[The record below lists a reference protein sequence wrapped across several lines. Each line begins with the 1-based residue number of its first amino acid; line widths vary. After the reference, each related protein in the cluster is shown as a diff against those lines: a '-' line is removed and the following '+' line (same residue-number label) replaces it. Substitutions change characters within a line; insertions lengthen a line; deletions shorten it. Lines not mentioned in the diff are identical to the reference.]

1 MHRIVPIATGSALAL
16 AVFFGCAKE
25 PKRAEPEMSKTT
37 PNVSETERP
46 GNEAASDITA
56 ATAKLRVSD
65 LKVGRALAPDG
76 TVAENIDEMLPGEK
90 VQASIAVGDAGAG
103 SAVKAVWIGPED
115 QRLGE
120 EVKEIRVGTAF
131 LVFEAPDTK
140 GWPGGDYKVE
150 IYLGDELAASESFD
164 IVTPQPA

>member
-1 MHRIVPIATGSALAL
+1 MHRIVPITIGAVAL
-16 AVFFGCAKE
+16 AVSFGCAKE

-37 PNVSETERP
+37 PSVTETERP
-46 GNEAASDITA
+46 GNEAASDINP
-56 ATAKLRVSD
+56 ATARLRVSD
-65 LKVGRALAPDG
+65 LKVGRALAADG

-90 VQASIAVGDAGAG
+90 VQASIAVGDIGAG
-103 SAVKAVWIGPED
+103 STVKAVWIGPDD

-120 EVKEIRVGTAF
+120 QIQEVRVGSSF

-140 GWPGGDYKVE
+140 SWPGGDYKVE

-164 IVTPQPA
+164 IVTPKPA